1 MQTPHAVVGPTKNG
15 STTRKAK
22 PLPDTS
28 EGGLIRIAAGTIE
41 RRILFLR
48 GHTVMLD
55 SHLAKL
61 YRVSTKAFN
70 QAVKRNSERFPADF
84 MFQLSREEAKSL
96 RSQIVTLD
104 DASQQ
109 PELAGRGRYSKYR
122 PYVFTEHGIAMLSS
136 VLRSKRAVQ
145 MNIQIIRAFIRLRE
159 MLFHHK
165 DLALRLEKLETD
177 HRRHATMIGFLASEI
192 LQMKKLPPGKRRYG
206 FRVENADQSSF
217 KTGNNA
223 GALAASKSK

>member
-1 MQTPHAVVGPTKNG
+1 M
-15 STTRKAK
+15 KAK
-22 PLPDTS
+22 PLPNRS
-28 EGGLIRIAAGTIE
+28 PAGLVHVPAETIE
-41 RRILFLR
+41 RRIFFLR

-61 YRVSTKAFN
+61 YRVSTKSFN
-70 QAVKRNSERFPADF
+70 QAVKRNNERFPPDF
-84 MFQLSREEAKSL
+84 MFQLTRVEAKSL
-96 RSQIVTLD
+96 RSQFVTLENAGE
-104 DASQQ
+104 ASTSV
-109 PELAGRGRYSKYR
+109 GRGRYSKYC

-159 MLFHHK
+159 MLIHHQ

-177 HRRHATMIGFLASEI
+177 HRRHGSMIGVLASEI

-206 FRVENADQSSF
+206 FRLESPDQSSF
-217 KTGNNA
+217 RTGNNA
-223 GALAASKSK
+223 GALDAPKSR